1 VNGRR
6 RYAARLLVVVAIIAV
21 VVGLG
26 FVWRVSPAASIVSND
41 REGREGREGRPVPAG
56 APAPDEERFERRRKG
71 DGGLSLGSVDEVVQT
86 MLIGVGVMAVVV
98 LIDRTRRRRRA
109 SAAPPLAP
117 RR

>member
-1 VNGRR
+1 MNGRR
-6 RYAARLLVVVAIIAV
+6 RYAARLLVIVAIIAV

-41 REGREGREGRPVPAG
+41 REGRERRPVPAG

-98 LIDRTRRRRRA
+98 LIDRTRRRRRPIRP
-109 SAAPPLAP
+109 AAPDS
-117 RR
+117 